1 MEFVEAS
8 RFLGGFLGKED
19 AVRHLL
25 EEKVRK
31 WVEAVEDLAEA
42 AEVYS
47 QDAYVCF
54 IKSLQCEWG
63 YVQRVVEGAAE
74 AMDPLDKAIQDKFL
88 PAVFGREMLSW
99 EKELVKAAVKRGG
112 LGIRCPTETAK
123 DAYQMSVEGT
133 AKMVEAVRQGTDLVE
148 EEHND
153 QLREVR
159 REMKARWEKEE
170 EENMFRDR
178 LNLRHGQ
185 ELRGLPS
192 VCDGCGAPFSL
203 EHALNCMKGG
213 NIKLGHDQVR
223 DECVHLCTMAYGA
236 AGVKKEPFLR
246 DASGNVRDKDLR
258 ADFLA
263 IGVWERQRVGV
274 FDNRILDAD
283 APSRFDRNTSY
294 VTAMRAAVQE
304 KKTRYLERCE
314 EMAGSFT
321 PLVCT
326 VDGVFHREF
335 VAFMKRVAA
344 ALAGRWG
351 KSYEE
356 VMCWVRI
363 RLQFALIR
371 AVDLRLRGS
380 R

>member
-1 MEFVEAS
+1 
-8 RFLGGFLGKED
+8 
-19 AVRHLL
+19 
-25 EEKVRK
+25 
-31 WVEAVEDLAEA
+31 
-42 AEVYS
+42 
-47 QDAYVCF
+47 
-54 IKSLQCEWG
+54 
-63 YVQRVVEGAAE
+63 
-74 AMDPLDKAIQDKFL
+74 MDPLDKAIQDKFL

-170 EENMFRDR
+170 EENVERLVADLPKRPKRALERVRKENMSGWLTVGPSKQYGFDLSREMFRDR

-263 IGVWERQRVGV
+263 IGVWERQRVAF

-283 APSRFDRNTSY
+283 APSRFNCNMSY
-294 VTAMRAAVQE
+294 VTAMRTAVQE
-304 KKTRYLERCE
+304 KKKKYQERCE
-314 EMAGSFT
+314 DLAGSFT

-344 ALAGRWG
+344 ALAEKWHKPYGV
-351 KSYEE
+351 
-356 VMCWVRI
+356 VMCWVRV

-380 R
+380 RKAFHGFGMMDGAGMGLVY